1 MLLFIEG
8 LEPSQPQ
15 CRYRE
20 LEGRKAEKKEQVKN
34 EGKKKRQTKRGIC
47 REKERTIG
55 RGIMEGRETAATKQT
70 TGRKGGRKK
79 AGMKTNT

>member
-1 MLLFIEG
+1 M
-8 LEPSQPQ
+8 
-15 CRYRE
+15 
-20 LEGRKAEKKEQVKN
+20 KN